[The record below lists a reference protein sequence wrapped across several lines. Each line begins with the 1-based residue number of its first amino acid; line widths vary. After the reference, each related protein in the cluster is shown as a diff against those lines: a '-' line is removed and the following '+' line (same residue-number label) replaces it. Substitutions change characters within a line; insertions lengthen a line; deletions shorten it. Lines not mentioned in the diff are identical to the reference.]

1 MTSLSLALLA
11 SLILNA
17 VLIWYARKLTKQFV
31 FFGEN
36 TENLKEALDA
46 FGTHVNSLHEL
57 EMFYGDET
65 LGALIKHAKH
75 VVEVVED
82 FHESFTLELEGEEE
96 EEIDGDT

>member
-1 MTSLSLALLA
+1 MISLSLTLLA
-11 SLILNA
+11 SLILNG
-17 VLIWYARKLTKQFV
+17 VLIWYARKLTKQFI

-36 TENLKEALDA
+36 TENLKEALKE
-46 FGTHVNSLHEL
+46 FGTHVNGLHEL

-75 VVEVVED
+75 IVEVVED
-82 FHESFTLELEGEEE
+82 FHGSFTLEGEER